1 MNFSTQRNA
10 MSLHGHA
17 NAFSNMLQDN
27 QRMQAYRTALEKL
40 VTPKSVVADVGTGM
54 GVLALFAAKAGARKV
69 YAIERVP
76 EAAELARKNIAAN
89 GYSGIIEVVVGD
101 AETIRLPEKVD
112 ILVTETMGTTGV
124 DEQIQNLAGVFARN
138 NLKLDGIA
146 IPHTVRAMIAPS
158 DFSHLTHALQSSAS
172 IADFDWTALTSLPGD
187 NNMSF
192 KMPETDFVPLGS
204 PAILDEVAVGM
215 TEVPAADPLKIHLAI
230 ERPGTLRSF
239 VMWFEADMAPTL
251 DPSLKI
257 VNYPGQIRPSWSCG
271 IFTLGDPT
279 PVQTGDT
286 LSVAVDTGR
295 RQHSLNWSL
304 RWMKNTS

>member
-1 MNFSTQRNA
+1 

-40 VTPKSVVADVGTGM
+40 VTPESVVADVGTGM
-54 GVLALFAAKAGARKV
+54 GVLALFAARAGAKKV

-89 GYSGIIEVVVGD
+89 GYSDTIEVVVGD

-124 DEQIQNLAGVFARN
+124 DEQIQSLAGAFARN

-158 DFSHLTHALQSSAS
+158 DFSHLTNALHSSSA
-172 IADFDWTALTSLPGD
+172 IADFDWSVLEALPGD
-187 NNMSF
+187 HNMAF
-192 KMPETDFVPLGS
+192 KMPETDFVPLGP
-204 PAILDEVAVGM
+204 PAILDEVTVGL
-215 TEVPAADPLKIHLAI
+215 TEVPTADPLKINLVI
-230 ERPGTLRSF
+230 DRPGILRSF
-239 VMWFEADMAPTL
+239 VIWFEADMAPSL
-251 DPSLKI
+251 DPDLQI
-257 VNYPGQIRPSWSCG
+257 VNYPGQTRASWSCG
-271 IFTLGDPT
+271 IFTLGDPI
-279 PVQTGDT
+279 PVATGDS
-286 LSVAVDTGR
+286 LIVAVDTGR

-304 RWMKNTS
+304 RWMKNNS